1 MFFCDFFLC
10 FPIPFFL
17 LLCFPIPL
25 PVCVFA
31 FVFLSFFLSSPS
43 LFSNPHS
50 ADYLLTIIIKFPNFP
65 HPCQKP
71 LPPPLPKMPNLEKRN
86 PSFPNLS
93 SPPLTS
99 ERGVCVGD
107 FHLVPNGSR
116 ALLQSQTGL
125 QLRRHGQLVT
135 DLLDVARVQVARQ
148 WTDVGARLPVVTW
161 GTDLCQFSPHP
172 DRRFSLLAALAE
184 EGPGHP
190 PHTHPIFV
198 IQKPGTTV
206 LCQFSPL
213 PVHRLCVCLL
223 CWQEKSPNPI
233 SVIQKPGVTV
243 LFHQFSPL
251 PVSRLCV

>member
-1 MFFCDFFLC
+1 MWMFFCDFFLC

-31 FVFLSFFLSSPS
+31 FVFLSFFFSSPS

-172 DRRFSLLAALAE
+172 DRRFSLLAALAG
-184 EGPGHP
+184 EGPP
-190 PHTHPIFV
+190 TPQTPYFCD
-198 IQKPGTTV
+198 PETRDNSSLSV
-206 LCQFSPL
+206 LASPCPQAL
-213 PVHRLCVCLL
+213 CLL
-223 CWQEKSPNPI
+223 AVLAGEEPQSYFCNPKTWGDGSLPSILASPC
-233 SVIQKPGVTV
+233 Q
-243 LFHQFSPL
+243 
-251 PVSRLCV
+251 